1 MEEKILNELTNIN
14 GQLQTMNQRFDKV
27 DERFDGIDQRLD
39 GMDQRFDGI
48 DQRLGG
54 MDQRFDGIDQR
65 FEEVDK
71 SLENMNQKIDDTKDE
86 IVTTLRKELDDRLT
100 ITENKI
106 CDDVS
111 DNIKS
116 LCDSIT
122 RLENNKHNEIIA
134 LLKIH
139 ESREARR
146 MEIIKQAFAG

>member
-48 DQRLGG
+48 DQRLDG

-100 ITENKI
+100 ITEKKI
-106 CDDVS
+106 CNDVS

>member
-48 DQRLGG
+48 DQR
-54 MDQRFDGIDQR
+54 

-100 ITENKI
+100 ITEKKI
-106 CDDVS
+106 CNDVS

>member
-1 MEEKILNELTNIN
+1 MEEKILNELANIN

-39 GMDQRFDGI
+39 
-48 DQRLGG
+48 G

-100 ITENKI
+100 ITEKKI
-106 CDDVS
+106 CNDVS

-139 ESREARR
+139 ESREERR

>member
-1 MEEKILNELTNIN
+1 MEEKVLNELTNIN

-27 DERFDGIDQRLD
+27 DE
-39 GMDQRFDGI
+39 
-48 DQRLGG
+48 
-54 MDQRFDGIDQR
+54 RFDGIDQR

-100 ITENKI
+100 ITEKKI
-106 CDDVS
+106 CNDVS

>member
-27 DERFDGIDQRLD
+27 DE
-39 GMDQRFDGI
+39 
-48 DQRLGG
+48 
-54 MDQRFDGIDQR
+54 RFDGIDQR

-100 ITENKI
+100 ITEKKI
-106 CDDVS
+106 FNDVS

>member
-14 GQLQTMNQRFDKV
+14 GQFQTMNQRFDKV
-27 DERFDGIDQRLD
+27 DE
-39 GMDQRFDGI
+39 
-48 DQRLGG
+48 
-54 MDQRFDGIDQR
+54 RFDGIDQR

-100 ITENKI
+100 ITEKKI
-106 CDDVS
+106 CNDVS

-139 ESREARR
+139 ESREERR

>member
-48 DQRLGG
+48 DQR
-54 MDQRFDGIDQR
+54 

-100 ITENKI
+100 ITEKKTCN
-106 CDDVS
+106 DVS

>member
-1 MEEKILNELTNIN
+1 MEEKILNELANIN

-39 GMDQRFDGI
+39 
-48 DQRLGG
+48 G

-100 ITENKI
+100 ITEKKI
-106 CDDVS
+106 CNDVS

>member
-1 MEEKILNELTNIN
+1 MD
-14 GQLQTMNQRFDKV
+14 Q
-27 DERFDGIDQRLD
+27 RFDGIDQRLD

-48 DQRLGG
+48 DQRL
-54 MDQRFDGIDQR
+54 DGIDQR

-100 ITENKI
+100 ITEKKI
-106 CDDVS
+106 CNDVS

>member
-27 DERFDGIDQRLD
+27 DE
-39 GMDQRFDGI
+39 
-48 DQRLGG
+48 
-54 MDQRFDGIDQR
+54 RFDGIDQR

>member
-27 DERFDGIDQRLD
+27 DE
-39 GMDQRFDGI
+39 
-48 DQRLGG
+48 
-54 MDQRFDGIDQR
+54 RFDGIDQR

-100 ITENKI
+100 ITEKKI
-106 CDDVS
+106 CNDVS

>member
-14 GQLQTMNQRFDKV
+14 GQLQTMSQRFDKV

-48 DQRLGG
+48 DQRLDG
-54 MDQRFDGIDQR
+54 MDQRLDGIDQR

-86 IVTTLRKELDDRLT
+86 IVTTLRKELDDRLI
-100 ITENKI
+100 ITEKKI
-106 CDDVS
+106 CNDVS

>member
-48 DQRLGG
+48 DQR
-54 MDQRFDGIDQR
+54 FDGIDQR

-71 SLENMNQKIDDTKDE
+71 ILENMNQKIDDTKDE

-100 ITENKI
+100 ITEKKI
-106 CDDVS
+106 CNDVS

>member
-39 GMDQRFDGI
+39 
-48 DQRLGG
+48 G

>member
-14 GQLQTMNQRFDKV
+14 GQLQTMN
-27 DERFDGIDQRLD
+27 
-39 GMDQRFDGI
+39 
-48 DQRLGG
+48 
-54 MDQRFDGIDQR
+54 QR

-100 ITENKI
+100 ITEKKI
-106 CDDVS
+106 CNDVS

>member
-27 DERFDGIDQRLD
+27 DERFDGIDQRL
-39 GMDQRFDGI
+39 
-48 DQRLGG
+48 
-54 MDQRFDGIDQR
+54 
-65 FEEVDK
+65 EEVDK

-86 IVTTLRKELDDRLT
+86 IVITLRKELDDRLT
-100 ITENKI
+100 ITEKKI
-106 CDDVS
+106 CNDVS

>member
-48 DQRLGG
+48 DQR
-54 MDQRFDGIDQR
+54 

-71 SLENMNQKIDDTKDE
+71 SLENMNLKIDDTKDE

-100 ITENKI
+100 ITEKKI
-106 CDDVS
+106 CNDVS

>member
-48 DQRLGG
+48 DQR
-54 MDQRFDGIDQR
+54 FD
-65 FEEVDK
+65 EVDK

-100 ITENKI
+100 ITEKKI
-106 CDDVS
+106 CNDVS